1 VRVLIATQPVDF
13 RKGMDGLAA
22 LVKEQLRA
30 DPYAGAIFVF
40 RARRADRVKLIVW
53 DGTGLCLY
61 AKRLEQGRFRWPPV
75 ADGTMRLTRRT
86 SSKVA
91 RLAMR
96 LVGWSSKRARTVGE
110 PGARVYVVELRGL
123 DQGVDGGSALAA
135 SIGAGEGSVL
145 AANRDA
151 THGAPAAL
159 LERQMRP
166 SSQESA

>member
-1 VRVLIATQPVDF
+1 MIALPAGVRVVMAMRPVDF

-75 ADGTMRLTRRT
+75 VDGTMRLTP
-86 SSKVA
+86 A
-91 RLAMR
+91 QLAA
-96 LVGWSSKRARTVGE
+96 LIE
-110 PGARVYVVELRGL
+110 GL
-123 DQGVDGGSALAA
+123 DWTRVQAIEPRRPRA
-135 SIGAGEGSVL
+135 VL
-145 AANRDA
+145 
-151 THGAPAAL
+151 
-159 LERQMRP
+159 
-166 SSQESA
+166 

>member
-1 VRVLIATQPVDF
+1 VIALPAGVRVLMATRPVDF

-75 ADGTMRLTRRT
+75 VDGTMRLTP
-86 SSKVA
+86 A
-91 RLAMR
+91 QLAA
-96 LVGWSSKRARTVGE
+96 LIEGLDWT
-110 PGARVYVVELRGL
+110 RVQAIELRRPR
-123 DQGVDGGSALAA
+123 A
-135 SIGAGEGSVL
+135 VL
-145 AANRDA
+145 
-151 THGAPAAL
+151 
-159 LERQMRP
+159 
-166 SSQESA
+166 